1 MRLFWEKPHEKK
13 YICDVEDRA
22 KAIKMIYD
30 ILDSLYI
37 KIDILVVARDD
48 AGNTIIDINHK
59 NGIFHYVL
67 EE

>member
-37 KIDILVVARDD
+37 K
-48 AGNTIIDINHK
+48 TQ
-59 NGIFHYVL
+59 
-67 EE
+67 